1 MLRYCSPYISAALP
15 EVSIE
20 GIEAALIGDNV
31 TLNCTATGDTPFTY
45 QWTVQGSTDILNE
58 DSSSGILTSVQGS
71 TDILNEGSS
80 SGVLTLTNIT
90 MTDFETYTC
99 EVFNILG
106 SSASD
111 IVLEQGSKLS
121 FE

>member
-1 MLRYCSPYISAALP
+1 MVHQSPYIYAALP

-20 GIEAALIGDNV
+20 GTEAALLGDNV

-58 DSSSGILTSVQGS
+58 DSSSGILT
-71 TDILNEGSS
+71 
-80 SGVLTLTNIT
+80 LTNIT

-99 EVFNILG
+99 GVFNILG
-106 SSASD
+106 SSASN